1 MLLTISVVASVTL
14 WAYACGDGTTE
25 PPPYFPEPTTVTVS
39 PATTALT
46 ALGAT
51 VQLSAEVRDQNG
63 AVMSGATV
71 AWASS
76 AAAVATVNA
85 SGLVTAVAN
94 GGATITATAGSA
106 SGSATV
112 TVAQE
117 VSAVAVTPDTATVLE
132 ADTLRLAAT
141 ATDANGQVVTGA
153 EFTWASGDTAVAVV
167 DASGLVTGVAAGQ
180 VQVTATAAGLTGRA
194 ELAVVTPLPTTVA
207 VTPDTVMLTAVG
219 QTAQLTAEVRDQA
232 ERVMDGVPVAWL
244 SADTA
249 VAVVNESGLVTA
261 VGSGAV
267 IVTATAGEASGD
279 ALVTVEIDLDRMAL
293 VALYNATDGPNW
305 VDNTNWLTDAP
316 LEEWYGVDT
325 DAAGRIVGID
335 LAGQWDNETRV
346 YIPHGLRGELP
357 IELANLTELT
367 TLSLAANSLSG
378 PIPTKLGN
386 LTSLKR
392 LELYH
397 NRLSGPIPPQLGEL
411 AELRV
416 LYLNNNSITGRIPP
430 ELGSLAELT
439 LLMLRGNQLSG
450 PIPQSFLQL
459 DQLRRLYVGGQ
470 DVCVPGASAFV
481 AWFVGIGEH
490 DREAG
495 IFCNAADVAALKS
508 LYRGTGGAY
517 WNESGGWSGDDPV
530 EEWHGVAADSLGHV
544 TELALEGNGLT
555 GRLPST
561 LGDMLRMTVLRIADN
576 ALSGRLP
583 RSLTALTLVEFRY
596 SETEL
601 CVPAEASF
609 QDWLNA
615 IASLEG
621 TGVNCAPAS
630 SDRDFLEIF
639 YNATRG
645 SNWARNDNWLTDA
658 PLRDWYGVEVNSEG
672 RVSALVLTH
681 NNLSGR
687 VPPEVGNLTELERLN
702 LASYDVLGRAYNNL
716 TGPIPPELGNLAKL
730 TVLNLHRNDLTGP
743 IPPELGN
750 LANLMGLDLRY
761 NNLIGQI
768 PPELGNLAKLDGLG
782 VEGNN
787 LTGPIP
793 PELGKLANL
802 RSLSLGSND
811 LSGSFPP
818 ELGALT
824 RLGRLTL
831 ARNPGLAG
839 ALPQSATGL
848 PLYELQAGG
857 TGLCAPGEAD
867 FQAWLGGMH
876 KHWIA
881 QCATDGLPP
890 AYLTQAVQ
898 SREFPVPLVASERAL
913 LRVFPTAR
921 QTTSEGIPLVRA
933 RFYVG
938 GRETHVQDIGGK
950 SSPIPTAVEEGSL
963 PRSANAEIAAWVIQP
978 GLEMV
983 IEVDPDGTL
992 DPELE
997 VAKRIPETGRLAV
1010 DVKAMPPFDLTL
1022 IPFVWTET
1030 HDSSIVDVVEAMA
1043 ADPEHHEMLGDTRT
1057 LLPIGALAV
1066 TAHKPVLS
1074 SSNNSYTL
1082 FNQTQAIR
1090 VMEGGTEYYMGMMSS
1105 PVRDNPGLAGG
1116 MRSTFAVPSPS
1127 IIGHELGHNLTLA
1140 HAPCGSPPYLDPSYP
1155 YPDGSIGAWGY
1166 DFRDGGRL
1174 VSPFTPDLMS
1184 YCRRDQWISDYHFT
1198 KALRY
1203 RLVAEASAAVAAVS
1217 ASARSLLFW
1226 GGVGA
1231 DGVPYLEPAFVVDA
1245 PAALPDSAGEY
1256 RITGRTAGGSE
1267 LFSLSFTM
1275 PVTADGDGSSSF
1287 AFALP
1292 VRAGWEASLATITL
1306 SGPSGSVTLDGESD
1320 IPMAIL
1326 RNPRTGQVRG
1336 ILRDPPLPTQVA
1348 ADVAGTAAGL
1358 GFEVLFSRGIPG
1370 AGAWRR

>member
-1 MLLTISVVASVTL
+1 MVSATL

-25 PPPYFPEPTTVTVS
+25 PAAPDPLLPTTVTVS
-39 PATTALT
+39 PAT
-46 ALGAT
+46 AT
-51 VQLSAEVRDQNG
+51 VVEG
-63 AVMSGATV
+63 
-71 AWASS
+71 
-76 AAAVATVNA
+76 
-85 SGLVTAVAN
+85 
-94 GGATITATAGSA
+94 
-106 SGSATV
+106 
-112 TVAQE
+112 
-117 VSAVAVTPDTATVLE
+117 
-132 ADTLRLAAT
+132 DTLRLTAT
-141 ATDANGQVVTGA
+141 ATNVYGQAVTGV
-153 EFTWASGDTAVAVV
+153 EFVWASGDSAVAVV

-232 ERVMDGVPVAWL
+232 GRVMDGVPVAWL

-279 ALVTVEIDLDRMAL
+279 ALVTVAINPDRGAL

-305 VDNTNWLTDAP
+305 VNNENWLTDAP
-316 LEEWYGVDT
+316 LGEWYGVDT

-367 TLSLAANSLSG
+367 TLRLRANSLSG
-378 PIPTKLGN
+378 PIPPKLGN
-386 LTSLKR
+386 LASLKR
-392 LELYH
+392 LELSH
-397 NRLSGPIPPQLGEL
+397 NSLSGPIPPQLDEL

-439 LLMLRGNQLSG
+439 LLNLSRNQLSG

-530 EEWHGVAADSLGHV
+530 EEWHGVTADSLGHV

-583 RSLTALTLVEFRY
+583 RSLTALPLVEFRY

-658 PLRDWYGVEVNSEG
+658 PLRDWYGVEVNGEG

-702 LASYDVLGRAYNNL
+702 LDSYDVLGRAYNNL
-716 TGPIPPELGNLAKL
+716 AGPIPPELGNLARL
-730 TVLNLHRNDLTGP
+730 RVLNLHRNDLTGP

-761 NNLIGQI
+761 NNLTGPI
-768 PPELGNLAKLDGLG
+768 PPELGNLAKLNGLG

-867 FQAWLGGMH
+867 FQAWLGGMD

-983 IEVDPDGTL
+983 IEVDPDSVL
-992 DPELE
+992 DPEME

-1010 DVKAMPPFDLTL
+1010 DVKAMPPFDLML
-1022 IPFVWTET
+1022 IPFVWIET
-1030 HDSSIVDVVEAMA
+1030 HDSSIVDLVEAMA

-1074 SSNNSYTL
+1074 SSNNSHTL

-1105 PVRDNPGLAGG
+1105 PVRNNPGLAGG

-1140 HAPCGSPPYLDPSYP
+1140 HAPCGSPSFLDPSYP

-1198 KALRY
+1198 NALRY
-1203 RLVAEASAAVAAVS
+1203 RLVAEGSAAVAAVS
-1217 ASARSLLFW
+1217 ASARSLLLW

-1231 DGVPYLEPAFVVDA
+1231 DSVPYLEPAFVVDA

-1292 VRAGWEASLATITL
+1292 VRAGWEDSLATITL
-1306 SGPSGSVTLDGESD
+1306 DGPAGSVTLAGESD

-1326 RNPRTGQVRG
+1326 RDLRTGQVRG
-1336 ILRDPPLPTQVA
+1336 ILRDPPLAAEVA
-1348 ADVAGTAAGL
+1348 ADAVGASAPDL
-1358 GFEVLFSRGIPG
+1358 EVLFSRGIPG
-1370 AGAWRR
+1370 AAGWRR

>member
-1 MLLTISVVASVTL
+1 MTIAI
-14 WAYACGDGTTE
+14 
-25 PPPYFPEPTTVTVS
+25 
-39 PATTALT
+39 
-46 ALGAT
+46 
-51 VQLSAEVRDQNG
+51 N
-63 AVMSGATV
+63 
-71 AWASS
+71 
-76 AAAVATVNA
+76 
-85 SGLVTAVAN
+85 
-94 GGATITATAGSA
+94 
-106 SGSATV
+106 
-112 TVAQE
+112 
-117 VSAVAVTPDTATVLE
+117 PD
-132 ADTLRLAAT
+132 R
-141 ATDANGQVVTGA
+141 G
-153 EFTWASGDTAVAVV
+153 
-167 DASGLVTGVAAGQ
+167 
-180 VQVTATAAGLTGRA
+180 
-194 ELAVVTPLPTTVA
+194 
-207 VTPDTVMLTAVG
+207 
-219 QTAQLTAEVRDQA
+219 
-232 ERVMDGVPVAWL
+232 
-244 SADTA
+244 
-249 VAVVNESGLVTA
+249 
-261 VGSGAV
+261 
-267 IVTATAGEASGD
+267 
-279 ALVTVEIDLDRMAL
+279 AL

-305 VDNTNWLTDAP
+305 VNNENWLTDAP
-316 LEEWYGVDT
+316 LGEWYGVDT
-325 DAAGRIVGID
+325 DAAGRVVRID
-335 LAGQWDNETRV
+335 LGGQWDNETRV

-378 PIPTKLGN
+378 PIPPKLGN
-386 LTSLKR
+386 LASLKR

-397 NRLSGPIPPQLGEL
+397 NSLSGPIPPQLGEL
-411 AELRV
+411 AELRF
-416 LYLNNNSITGRIPP
+416 LYLNDNSITGRIPP

-530 EEWHGVAADSLGHV
+530 EEWHGVTADSLGHV

-583 RSLTALTLVEFRY
+583 RSLTALPLVEFRY

-658 PLRDWYGVEVNSEG
+658 PLRDWYGVEVNGEG
-672 RVSALVLTH
+672 RVSALVLTY

-687 VPPEVGNLTELERLN
+687 VPPELGNLTELERLN
-702 LASYDVLGRAYNNL
+702 LDSYDVLGRAYNNL
-716 TGPIPPELGNLAKL
+716 TGPIPPELGNLARL
-730 TVLNLHRNDLTGP
+730 RVLNLHRNDLTGP

-761 NNLIGQI
+761 NNLTGPI
-768 PPELGNLAKLDGLG
+768 PPELGNLAKLNYLG

-802 RSLSLGSND
+802 GSLSLGSND

-824 RLGRLTL
+824 TLGRLTL
-831 ARNPGLAG
+831 ARNPGMAG

-898 SREFPVPLVASERAL
+898 SREFPIPLVASERAL

-921 QTTSEGIPLVRA
+921 QTTSKGIPL
-933 RFYVG
+933 G
-938 GRETHVQDIGGK
+938 
-950 SSPIPTAVEEGSL
+950 
-963 PRSANAEIAAWVIQP
+963 
-978 GLEMV
+978 
-983 IEVDPDGTL
+983 
-992 DPELE
+992 
-997 VAKRIPETGRLAV
+997 
-1010 DVKAMPPFDLTL
+1010 
-1022 IPFVWTET
+1022 
-1030 HDSSIVDVVEAMA
+1030 
-1043 ADPEHHEMLGDTRT
+1043 
-1057 LLPIGALAV
+1057 
-1066 TAHKPVLS
+1066 
-1074 SSNNSYTL
+1074 
-1082 FNQTQAIR
+1082 
-1090 VMEGGTEYYMGMMSS
+1090 SS
-1105 PVRDNPGLAGG
+1105 PVLRGRARDTCAGHRG
-1116 MRSTFAVPSPS
+1116 QVQP
-1127 IIGHELGHNLTLA
+1127 
-1140 HAPCGSPPYLDPSYP
+1140 DP
-1155 YPDGSIGAWGY
+1155 D
-1166 DFRDGGRL
+1166 RGGGGQSSQ
-1174 VSPFTPDLMS
+1174 V
-1184 YCRRDQWISDYHFT
+1184 CERRDCGLGDP
-1198 KALRY
+1198 
-1203 RLVAEASAAVAAVS
+1203 
-1217 ASARSLLFW
+1217 ARS
-1226 GGVGA
+1226 
-1231 DGVPYLEPAFVVDA
+1231 
-1245 PAALPDSAGEY
+1245 
-1256 RITGRTAGGSE
+1256 
-1267 LFSLSFTM
+1267 
-1275 PVTADGDGSSSF
+1275 
-1287 AFALP
+1287 
-1292 VRAGWEASLATITL
+1292 
-1306 SGPSGSVTLDGESD
+1306 
-1320 IPMAIL
+1320 
-1326 RNPRTGQVRG
+1326 
-1336 ILRDPPLPTQVA
+1336 
-1348 ADVAGTAAGL
+1348 
-1358 GFEVLFSRGIPG
+1358 
-1370 AGAWRR
+1370 